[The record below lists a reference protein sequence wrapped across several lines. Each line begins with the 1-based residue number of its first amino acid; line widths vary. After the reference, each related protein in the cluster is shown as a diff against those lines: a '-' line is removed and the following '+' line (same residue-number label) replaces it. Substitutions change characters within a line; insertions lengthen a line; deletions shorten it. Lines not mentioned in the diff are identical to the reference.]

1 MSTHTQIEDTRLHIV
16 CKFSDI
22 SYGVGTY
29 IGDALR

>member
-1 MSTHTQIEDTRLHIV
+1 MSTHTQIADTRLHTI

>member
-1 MSTHTQIEDTRLHIV
+1 MSTHTQIADIRLHTV